1 MFRLS
6 KPKSCCALQG
16 EVLEQQFGEE
26 EAAFRT
32 LDLYTSAV
40 LESSL
45 APTKAPKPEWRTIMA
60 EMSKAR
66 RPAPCP
72 LPCMQ
77 PACTVTD
84 VQRASCPRSGLWVT
98 WLPCARASPE
108 KRGSG

>member
-1 MFRLS
+1 MFWLS

-66 RPAPCP
+66 RPAPCS

-84 VQRASCPRSGLWVT
+84 VQHASCPRSGPWVT

-108 KRGSG
+108 KRCSG